1 MQGLSLPGRC
11 IHFAVN
17 SEALMTSTSH
27 HGMQAASP
35 WQWRPCMHHLQACL
49 VSNNDPMA
57 SCAEAAALRCVPD
70 MLKLYAVSL
79 AAVIHL
85 RVLKQL
91 ASGCSMLTAEPHV
104 VCVLPQKTPAKPG
117 AAQCDAAAAGG
128 R

>member
-1 MQGLSLPGRC
+1 
-11 IHFAVN
+11 
-17 SEALMTSTSH
+17 
-27 HGMQAASP
+27 
-35 WQWRPCMHHLQACL
+35 MHHLQVCL
-49 VSNNDPMA
+49 VSNSDPRA
-57 SCAEAAALRCVPD
+57 SCVELAAALRCVPD

-79 AAVIHL
+79 AAIIHL
-85 RVLKQL
+85 RVLRQL